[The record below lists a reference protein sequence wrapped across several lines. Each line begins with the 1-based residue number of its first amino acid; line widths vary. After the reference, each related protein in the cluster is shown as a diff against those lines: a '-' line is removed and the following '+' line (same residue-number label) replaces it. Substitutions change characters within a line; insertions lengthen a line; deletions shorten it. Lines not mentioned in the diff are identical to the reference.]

1 MNDEIVLISHS
12 EFYGPGISSQLLRKA
27 EERRKREEIREEEKR
42 ERKREKER
50 ERERELRFE

>member
-1 MNDEIVLISHS
+1 MSYICLNDEIVLISHS

-42 ERKREKER
+42 EKR
-50 ERERELRFE
+50 ERERES